1 MDREAPLSLVAS
13 KFVIYASTKD
23 SEAKPKPSKL
33 TLSLVEAYKA
43 KTFAMRKAPTQK
55 TAPARTKTRIMLAG
69 LIELPIGMQQPVKDR
84 IAKLRG
90 K

>member
-55 TAPARTKTRIMLAG
+55 TAPARTKYANH
-69 LIELPIGMQQPVKDR
+69 
-84 IAKLRG
+84 ARG
-90 K
+90 SD